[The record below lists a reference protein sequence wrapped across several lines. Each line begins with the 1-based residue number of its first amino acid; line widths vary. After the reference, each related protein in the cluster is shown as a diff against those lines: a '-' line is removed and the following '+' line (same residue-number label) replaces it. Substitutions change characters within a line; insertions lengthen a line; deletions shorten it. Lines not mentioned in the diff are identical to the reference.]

1 MYKTLFGCINN
12 FIIYTPI
19 NHNTKNKNYKH
30 KPYEKRVRED
40 NCVLKPVNLPP
51 RIWRKCHTTFSNGCL
66 GSHNDEERSEMRYV
80 MRIAYLRESSNLW
93 THIALPGYAREYA
106 YLSVRKPHSTNIHC
120 LTFVVLRWTLGLG
133 ENVKTFLPLLKFRA
147 LRDNTWNAVQSS
159 PLMVMLFTRLL
170 FIIYAKLLSIVA
182 TVISIGYYVC
192 TCTYKINF
200 HSDLKLS
207 KKTRWI

>member
-1 MYKTLFGCINN
+1 MEVVLLCNATTKISKINDCELVHVMYKTLFGCICN
-12 FIIYTPI
+12 FIIYALI

-40 NCVLKPVNLPP
+40 KCVLKPVNLPP

-106 YLSVRKPHSTNIHC
+106 YLSVRKPHSTNTHI
-120 LTFVVLRWTLGLG
+120 L
-133 ENVKTFLPLLKFRA
+133 
-147 LRDNTWNAVQSS
+147 
-159 PLMVMLFTRLL
+159 
-170 FIIYAKLLSIVA
+170 
-182 TVISIGYYVC
+182 YVC
-192 TCTYKINF
+192 IALDSGIGRECKN
-200 HSDLKLS
+200 LS
-207 KKTRWI
+207 PSPEI